1 MKKEIIAAAAVVM
14 LFALC
19 SCSSGGGNHPGKT
32 TEETYYSYTDAERQK
47 IVSSV
52 TPYRTAL
59 TGYVGERIALNEKWL
74 CRALNDNPYII
85 EAIENRNSSG
95 GYDVVTWYGE
105 FPGALLY
112 GMAECYKLTGSAEL
126 LDAGNRLVSRLS
138 EVQSDDGYLGILPD
152 GREFDQSYW
161 DVGAHFFIMQGL
173 IDWYEVS
180 GNENALN
187 VSEKAAGAVYRY
199 RITEKKP
206 ISAGQLMVITPVAKL
221 YLINRDPCMEE
232 LARNLSDLAD
242 ACCGFFRGGLSG
254 TDFYRLPVHRWENMF
269 DIKAYSDLAQVF
281 GDDRYLTSML
291 NHWSSLRKTDRHT
304 TGGMTTGETTV
315 GTPFTNGPIET
326 CASVLWED
334 FSAACYAVLPLSDI
348 ADELELTFFNAIL
361 GAQLEDGRF
370 TYDTPRSGQ
379 KIPSDVELSWQATP
393 RSKDF
398 NCCSANAARGIGLLS
413 EWSMFTDSSGLRVNY
428 YGPGV
433 FITSTP
439 ERNPVRLVQETA
451 YPADGAVKLTVYP
464 EKNEAFPI
472 MLRIPSWA
480 EGSRVRVNDGEY
492 VSANAGA
499 YHTITREWKN
509 GDTIELELSMNI
521 HFTDGEGIYSGK
533 AAMYYGPLLLAVDE
547 EYNRGWNGVTPDI
560 DREKVTVCPADT
572 EETLFYGYILTAGGV
587 RVNVCDF
594 ASCGRNGSR
603 YTTWFRTS

>member
-1 MKKEIIAAAAVVM
+1 M

-32 TEETYYSYTDAERQK
+32 TEETYYSYTEAERQK

-52 TPYRTAL
+52 TPYRTVL

-105 FPGALLY
+105 FSGALLY

-126 LDAGNRLVSRLS
+126 LDAGNRLVRRLS

-242 ACCGFFRGGLSG
+242 AYCGFFRGGLSG
-254 TDFYRLPVHRWENMF
+254 TDFYRLPVHR
-269 DIKAYSDLAQVF
+269 V
-281 GDDRYLTSML
+281 
-291 NHWSSLRKTDRHT
+291 
-304 TGGMTTGETTV
+304 
-315 GTPFTNGPIET
+315 
-326 CASVLWED
+326 
-334 FSAACYAVLPLSDI
+334 
-348 ADELELTFFNAIL
+348 
-361 GAQLEDGRF
+361 
-370 TYDTPRSGQ
+370 
-379 KIPSDVELSWQATP
+379 
-393 RSKDF
+393 
-398 NCCSANAARGIGLLS
+398 
-413 EWSMFTDSSGLRVNY
+413 
-428 YGPGV
+428 
-433 FITSTP
+433 
-439 ERNPVRLVQETA
+439 
-451 YPADGAVKLTVYP
+451 
-464 EKNEAFPI
+464 
-472 MLRIPSWA
+472 
-480 EGSRVRVNDGEY
+480 GEY
-492 VSANAGA
+492 V
-499 YHTITREWKN
+499 
-509 GDTIELELSMNI
+509 
-521 HFTDGEGIYSGK
+521 
-533 AAMYYGPLLLAVDE
+533 
-547 EYNRGWNGVTPDI
+547 
-560 DREKVTVCPADT
+560 
-572 EETLFYGYILTAGGV
+572 
-587 RVNVCDF
+587 
-594 ASCGRNGSR
+594 
-603 YTTWFRTS
+603 